1 MKCLLWYGFMTGDDK
16 THLNQYI
23 AGKLKEAGIHEYT
36 CVELT
41 MNSIRKATNLSQKSN
56 TLILEYS
63 KRLVNLYQHAEYK
76 SYDGRLYR
84 EVLREFRT
92 G

>member
-41 MNSIRKATNLSQKSN
+41 MNSIRKDTMGYSVNVPLSNK
-56 TLILEYS
+56 
-63 KRLVNLYQHAEYK
+63 
-76 SYDGRLYR
+76 
-84 EVLREFRT
+84 LREQFYFT
-92 G
+92 